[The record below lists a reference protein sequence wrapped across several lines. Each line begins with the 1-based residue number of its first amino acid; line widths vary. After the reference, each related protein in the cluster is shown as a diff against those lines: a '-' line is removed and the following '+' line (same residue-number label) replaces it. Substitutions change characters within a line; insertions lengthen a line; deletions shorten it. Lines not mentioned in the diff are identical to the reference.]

1 MTITE
6 SDIRNA
12 IRSAAPLFDVD
23 SLANDK
29 DFFAAGLASLDH
41 AMVLLRLL
49 ERHGLDVPDE
59 QIAQCG
65 SIHGILEYEA
75 KQSE

>member
-6 SDIRNA
+6 NDVRNA
-12 IRSAAPLFDVD
+12 IRSAAPQFDVD
-23 SLANDK
+23 ALPEDK
-29 DFFAAGLASLDH
+29 NFFAAGLDSLDH

-59 QIAQCG
+59 HIAQCG
-65 SIHGILEYEA
+65 SIHGILEYAA
-75 KQSE
+75 KQAG

>member
-23 SLANDK
+23 TLADDK
-29 DFFAAGLASLDH
+29 DFFAAGLDSLDH

-59 QIAQCG
+59 HIAQCS
-65 SIHGILEYEA
+65 SILGILEYA
-75 KQSE
+75 TKQSE